1 MKADGDG
8 QIMIDVLDSLCTRIM
23 DGIIEKLTLTERDIA
38 IAEGKIIE
46 FNKRSRRR
54 NNKGRRRHG

>member
-1 MKADGDG
+1 
-8 QIMIDVLDSLCTRIM
+8 MIDVLDSLYTRIM
-23 DGIIEKLTLTERDIA
+23 DGIIEKLTLTKRDIA